1 MKSIS
6 RSTITVQD
14 VARNA
19 GVSVGTVSRV
29 LNGATNIA
37 PENLKK
43 VQVAIE
49 ELGYQ
54 KNHSAGLLASRR
66 IGSIARTGNIG
77 MVYTEVGASWR
88 NHPLVAAYTLG
99 VEQACK
105 EKGYHSLTE
114 LSSDDNAVPRCVRE
128 RKIDGLLVRCT
139 RTVPEFLKTEPLNI
153 PVVFIGFN
161 DPTIR
166 FAQVAPDNQGAG
178 WVMAD
183 HLWQRGH
190 RRIAFLCD
198 DALHPMFIARLHGYE
213 SYLRQRQAFAPERVI
228 MKEHH
233 RAGDRILPESTPPD
247 MTALLT
253 PLLAFPADKRPTA
266 ILTAND
272 WMARGLYNALV
283 AHGLRVPDDM
293 TVAGFDNME
302 LLCEAMV
309 PPLTSFDPGFTA
321 VARAAAMEVFDMI
334 ATPAEHR
341 DPAVHLVRGR
351 LAERG
356 SVRPVNIHCPV

>member
-1 MKSIS
+1 MKSTD
-6 RSTITVQD
+6 RSTIAVTVQD

-29 LNGATNIA
+29 LNGAANIA

-66 IGSIARTGNIG
+66 GGSVSRTGNIG
-77 MVYTEVGASWR
+77 MVYTEVGSAWR

-105 EKGYHSLTE
+105 EKGFHSLSE
-114 LSSDDNAVPRCVRE
+114 LSDNDKAAPRCVRE
-128 RKIDGLLVRCT
+128 HKIDGLLVRCT

-153 PVVFIGFN
+153 PVVFVGFS
-161 DPTIR
+161 DPTVR

-190 RRIAFLCD
+190 RRIAFLCN
-198 DALHPMFIARLHGYE
+198 DALHPMFIARLHGCE
-213 SYLRQRQAFAPERVI
+213 SYLRQHQAFMPELVV
-228 MKEHH
+228 MKERH
-233 RAGDRILPESTPPD
+233 RAGDHVLPESTPPD
-247 MTALLT
+247 MTALLA
-253 PLLAFPADKRPTA
+253 PLLALPAARRPTA

-272 WMARGLYNALV
+272 WMARGLYNAL
-283 AHGLRVPDDM
+283 AAQGLRIPHDM
-293 TVAGFDNME
+293 TVAGFDNLE
-302 LLCEAMV
+302 PLCEAMT
-309 PPLTSFDPGFTA
+309 PPLTSFDLGFTA
-321 VARAAAMEVFDMI
+321 VTRAAAMELFDMI
-334 ATPAEHR
+334 ANPAEHR

-351 LAERG
+351 MIERG
-356 SVRPVNIHCPV
+356 SVTNL